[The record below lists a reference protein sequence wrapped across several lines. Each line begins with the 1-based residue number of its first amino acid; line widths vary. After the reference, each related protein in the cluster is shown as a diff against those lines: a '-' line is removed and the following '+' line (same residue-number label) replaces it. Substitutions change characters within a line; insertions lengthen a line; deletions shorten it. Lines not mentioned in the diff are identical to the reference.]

1 MLRFRRLF
9 RLAELH
15 ALFLLGALLFKPSL
29 LLLALLAF
37 APLVLSLAA
46 VGFGGAADTFRALPG
61 FLVPGNWL
69 RFLRG
74 WHARMRRAV
83 HGAVEFGL

>member
-29 LLLALLAF
+29 LLLTLLAF